1 MCNFCCTFA
10 AAKVFCRLKN
20 MKKRILIIIGCVL
33 LIGAAV
39 GCAVWMYHEA
49 KMRQQAAGK
58 EQQEQEAQEM
68 EFPEHETNSVIFFE
82 EEVPPADPLMVGR
95 WSSVENPGWHKVY
108 YDDDDGEGRYWGKEW
123 DESDDVM
130 EEDLS
135 YHGNGWFRWRKSN
148 DTLIEF
154 STMDFRDVP
163 IAHEYLVSISDST
176 NIAIAETNRRSVY
189 KMRKE

>member
-1 MCNFCCTFA
+1 
-10 AAKVFCRLKN
+10 
-20 MKKRILIIIGCVL
+20 MKKPTVLFFICLILIGSA
-33 LIGAAV
+33 IGAAL
-39 GCAVWMYHEA
+39 WLHM
-49 KMRQQAAGK
+49 
-58 EQQEQEAQEM
+58 QEAELVELAVPSQPQIPTIGSA
-68 EFPEHETNSVIFFE
+68 PEGEELGNEHGTNSIIYFE
-82 EEVPPADPLMVGR
+82 GEIPPADPLMVGR
-95 WSSVENPGWHKVY
+95 WKNADNAGWHKVY

-163 IAHEYLVSISDST
+163 IAHTYLVSITDST
-176 NIAIAETNRRSVY
+176 NIAIAETNRRSSY
-189 KMRKE
+189 KLRKE